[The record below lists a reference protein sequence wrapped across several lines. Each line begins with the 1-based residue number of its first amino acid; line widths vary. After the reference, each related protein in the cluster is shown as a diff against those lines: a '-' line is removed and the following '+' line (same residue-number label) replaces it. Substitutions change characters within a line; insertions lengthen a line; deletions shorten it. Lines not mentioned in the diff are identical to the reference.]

1 MLSLSDILLPE
12 DILLDLD
19 VTSPATLFDAIGQN
33 MQRWHGLPRVSVAE
47 VLGLRET
54 LGCTALGQGVAIPH
68 GRLAGLRQTHAAYA
82 RPRRP
87 LPFSAPD
94 GKPVTDFIVL
104 LVPERATEEHL
115 GILAGVSSLFTDPR
129 FREALHACTDP
140 HEIRAL
146 FRAWQAA
153 AA

>member
-1 MLSLSDILLPE
+1 MLSLADILLPE

-19 VTSPATLFDAIGQN
+19 VTNPAALFDTVGRN
-33 MQRWHGLPRVSVAE
+33 MQRWHGLARVPVAE
-47 VLGLRET
+47 VLGQREA
-54 LGCTALGQGVAIPH
+54 LGSTALGQGVAIPH

-87 LPFSAPD
+87 LPFNAPD
-94 GKPVTDFIVL
+94 GKPVTDFVVL

-115 GILAGVSSLFTDPR
+115 GILAGISSLFTDPR

-140 HEIRAL
+140 HEIRSL
-146 FRAWQAA
+146 FRSWQPAA
-153 AA
+153 A